1 MSSYSFSERFSA
13 NTSGSYLATASTAQ
27 PKHVDNYWNIDD
39 ILAGDA
45 RVLCKFELPVYR
57 LGHLVPGTGDE
68 NIAAGTKMELPYWLA
83 RVLCAKRRQI
93 VSVELPKAYK
103 DTFREMI
110 RADANVINFQK
121 LGPYYYST
129 GVKLL
134 GFGLP
139 ETDALSRA
147 LVEVSKVAAGA
158 IRVSTYDPL

>member
-1 MSSYSFSERFSA
+1 MSSYSFSERSSA
-13 NTSGSYLATASTAQ
+13 NTSGSYVSPSLRSQTKYIES
-27 PKHVDNYWNIDD
+27 YWSIDD

-45 RVLCKFELPVYR
+45 KVLCKFELPVYR

-68 NIAAGTKMELPYWLA
+68 NIAAGTKMELPCWLA
-83 RVLCAKRRQI
+83 RVLCSRKRQI

-103 DTFREMI
+103 DTFREII

-121 LGPYYYST
+121 LGPYYYSS

-134 GFGLP
+134 GFGLQ

-147 LVEVSKVAAGA
+147 LVEVSVE
-158 IRVSTYDPL
+158 VV